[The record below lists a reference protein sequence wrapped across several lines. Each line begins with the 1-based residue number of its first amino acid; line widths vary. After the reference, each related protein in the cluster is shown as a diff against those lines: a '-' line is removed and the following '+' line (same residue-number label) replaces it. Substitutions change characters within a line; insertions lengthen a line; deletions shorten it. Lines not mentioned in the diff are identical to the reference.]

1 MSRRGQEK
9 SYTFR
14 SALVCL
20 AGVVGLLLLGV
31 AIYMPIKA
39 GDAREHAQRIAGLP
53 DVHSGTIGDTVTV
66 SGTIANETPLLRG
79 DFVAYRRQQVK
90 GGYRAGTETVTVD
103 SGKQP
108 LVIDTS
114 GGRVR
119 IVNNDYRFEDK
130 HVDWAAAE
138 AVDTPTTFTEAMIK
152 ILGFKRSSPVVAVGV
167 VTRVGDAVSVKAEF
181 VVAGPRDAYVANLG
195 NASESPV
202 GTALVLA
209 AVGALLLLYAF
220 WDGRRI
226 YRS

>member
-1 MSRRGQEK
+1 MSRRGREK

-14 SALVCL
+14 SALVFL
-20 AGVVGLLLLGV
+20 AGSIGLVLLGV
-31 AIYMPIKA
+31 AINMPIEA
-39 GDAREHAQRIAGLP
+39 GKAREHTQRIAALP
-53 DVHSGTIGDTVTV
+53 DVHSGMIGDTVTV

-90 GGYRAGTETVTVD
+90 GGYRAGTETITVD

-108 LVIDTS
+108 LAIDTS

-119 IVNNDYRFEDK
+119 IVNDDYRFEDR
-130 HVDWAAAE
+130 HVDWAAAD
-138 AVDTPTTFTEAMIK
+138 AVDTPTTFTEAMIT

-181 VVAGPRDAYVANLG
+181 IVAGPRDAYLAKLG
-195 NASESPV
+195 KASESPV
-202 GTALVLA
+202 GTAVFMA
-209 AVGALLLLYAF
+209 VVGALLLLYAF

-226 YRS
+226 YRD